1 MFRQER
7 NDFGH
12 LFKETT
18 IFQVEKFK
26 KESIHF
32 GDCVSGREETM
43 NSHPDGVPWHYLVFE
58 WQTISQISMWPCIEY
73 ILYSSTD
80 WDAHKALNSTSIEFY
95 QFGFLNPKM
104 SRFLFRF
111 RLDFLIYIYI

>member
-43 NSHPDGVPWHYLVFE
+43 NSHPDGVP
-58 WQTISQISMWPCIEY
+58 
-73 ILYSSTD
+73 
-80 WDAHKALNSTSIEFY
+80 
-95 QFGFLNPKM
+95 
-104 SRFLFRF
+104 
-111 RLDFLIYIYI
+111 